1 MGAQLLKS
9 WTKMTLLQPPPTL
22 PPQTHPAIWWG
33 QGHLS
38 PSHPPLSHSLTHNN
52 RGRNVPAGLRSWDM
66 KWKKG
71 PPWGPYFVSFSS
83 LPSDQCHLK
92 TNNTGDYGHKVV
104 CLRRKRHWVKF
115 LRAGKRASHHG
126 FETEEAGMSQSSSPT
141 CPFIHSLSIHCI
153 TTQHY
158 LSWKCRPKGTG
169 QGPHCLGAYILVSE
183 VKVKV
188 AQSCP
193 TLWDSM
199 DYAVHGILQ
208 ARILEWV
215 AFPFSRGSSQP
226 RDRTQVSHIAG
237 GFFTSWATRKAST
250 S

>member
-1 MGAQLLKS
+1 M
-9 WTKMTLLQPPPTL
+9 MLLQLPPTL
-22 PPQTHPAIWWG
+22 PPQTSPAVWWG

-38 PSHPPLSHSLTHNN
+38 PAHPPLSHSLTHNST
-52 RGRNVPAGLRSWDM
+52 GRNVPAGLRSWDM
-66 KWKKG
+66 KWEKG

-83 LPSDQCHLK
+83 LASDQCHLK

-104 CLRRKRHWVKF
+104 CLRWKRHWVKF
-115 LRAGKRASHHG
+115 LRAEKRAHIMDSR
-126 FETEEAGMSQSSSPT
+126 QRRQV
-141 CPFIHSLSIHCI
+141 CPSLRHLHARSFIHSFIHCI
-153 TTQHY
+153 LTQHY
-158 LSWKCRPKGTG
+158 LSWKCRPKRTG

-193 TLWDSM
+193 TLWDPM
-199 DYAVHGILQ
+199 DPTVHGILQ
-208 ARILEWV
+208 ASILEWV

-237 GFFTSWATRKAST
+237 GFFTSWATRKAFT

>member
-9 WTKMTLLQPPPTL
+9 WTKMMLLQPPPTF
-22 PPQTHPAIWWG
+22 PPQTCPAIWWG

-71 PPWGPYFVSFSS
+71 PPWGPYLSHCQASLLTSVIWKPVIQVIMGTKLCAWDERGTELSS
-83 LPSDQCHLK
+83 WEQGREHHIMASRQRRQVWPSLHHL
-92 TNNTGDYGHKVV
+92 HA
-104 CLRRKRHWVKF
+104 H
-115 LRAGKRASHHG
+115 S
-126 FETEEAGMSQSSSPT
+126 
-141 CPFIHSLSIHCI
+141 FIHSLSIHCI
-153 TTQHY
+153 PAQHD

-169 QGPHCLGAYILVSE
+169 QGPHCLDAYVLVSE

-199 DYAVHGILQ
+199 D
-208 ARILEWV
+208 
-215 AFPFSRGSSQP
+215 
-226 RDRTQVSHIAG
+226 
-237 GFFTSWATRKAST
+237 
-250 S
+250 